1 MKDNVYIGARYV
13 VSPEG
18 EYDPLKEY
26 ESLSMVSYEN
36 SGVYVSR
43 QPVPVNTPPTKETG
57 DSYWALMFPVDPQ
70 IEGFKKQLNQMA
82 AQLNNAIAD
91 MQEEIASNNQN
102 VLDQIAAKFAQQDT
116 VITKATTDVAN
127 FIDTANQTIAEYTKK
142 VDDFIAEY
150 DPPAEAYGLLPQL
163 VITANPTAT
172 INAVQ
177 GNTVRSGTVPST
189 GVLYLNL
196 NAYGEWRVTASFQAQ
211 ETSQSVTVDDVKQYT
226 MNLTQAE
233 RSYKITITNNSDLPI
248 VAESLYQVTGPN
260 SFSQSHNMAVTSA
273 WECSVPVAGTYTIEA
288 KIANLLPSKNRT
300 SGATEYLPS
309 SISGSTIYTTVAT
322 VTATVTNEQETAS
335 VTLSIPKLTVTL
347 PNASGYQEIQIQPPV
362 VTEKSTSVYQ
372 NSDFAFIPWA
382 RGNWFMRNSTAD
394 FEATESISSLEGYS
408 GSVELM
414 LEQDNPNVSLPKFTT
429 PGNPA
434 YLGVNNVGGSTFSL
448 YESSQTRNALQ
459 NAYNNDFADL
469 FIPVAINKKT
479 GQIREKLEL
488 GGDGWILADG
498 KPITD
503 NHIICNYIPRLACE
517 KISGQANAYKIMPP
531 GDRIVEAFEGPTST
545 AKGIAIGVWSTDSNG
560 APRGGVLF
568 NNPEVNYNPGSKTMV
583 DGYTNCAYFNVSH
596 VALYTLLLCTL
607 FKQTSTDGVSRN
619 HICQLYKPDAATLQ
633 YASSAGNKLKLPIWK
648 DSVSLPQNTT
658 TKNFLTIKNS
668 YSYDGPLTSQDT
680 YSAVAGLNMTVNTA
694 NTGALV
700 TKFNASAGYPN
711 SPAWPIV
718 FPTPSGPFYLQFLDT
733 STSTPPTILDRNVF
747 SYRPGFTQAYP
758 VFYID

>member
-43 QPVPVNTPPTKETG
+43 QPVPVNTPPTKGTG

-70 IEGFKKQLNQMA
+70 IEDFKEQLNQMA

-91 MQEEIASNNQN
+91 MREEIASNNQN
-102 VLDQIAAKFAQQDT
+102 VLDQIAAKFAQQDA

-127 FIDTANQTIAEYTKK
+127 FIDTANQTINEYTKK

-177 GNTVRSGTVPST
+177 GSTVRSGTVPSS

-211 ETSQSVTVDDVKQYT
+211 EMSQSVTVDDVKQYT

-260 SFSQSHNMAVTSA
+260 GFSQSHNMAVTSA

-300 SGATEYLPS
+300 SGATEYVPS

-322 VTATVTNEQETAS
+322 ATATVTNDQETAS
-335 VTLSIPKLTVTL
+335 ATLSIPKLTVTL
-347 PNASGYQEIQIQPPV
+347 GGASGYQEIQIQPPV
-362 VTEKSTSVYQ
+362 VTEKSTDIYQ
-372 NSDFAFIPWA
+372 NSDFSFIPWA

-394 FEATESISSLEGYS
+394 FEVTETISSLDGYD

-414 LEQDNPNVSLPKFTT
+414 PP
-429 PGNPA
+429 P
-434 YLGVNNVGGSTFSL
+434 
-448 YESSQTRNALQ
+448 SQ
-459 NAYNNDFADL
+459 
-469 FIPVAINKKT
+469 
-479 GQIREKLEL
+479 
-488 GGDGWILADG
+488 
-498 KPITD
+498 
-503 NHIICNYIPRLACE
+503 
-517 KISGQANAYKIMPP
+517 
-531 GDRIVEAFEGPTST
+531 
-545 AKGIAIGVWSTDSNG
+545 
-560 APRGGVLF
+560 
-568 NNPEVNYNPGSKTMV
+568 
-583 DGYTNCAYFNVSH
+583 
-596 VALYTLLLCTL
+596 
-607 FKQTSTDGVSRN
+607 
-619 HICQLYKPDAATLQ
+619 ATE
-633 YASSAGNKLKLPIWK
+633 WK
-648 DSVSLPQNTT
+648 
-658 TKNFLTIKNS
+658 
-668 YSYDGPLTSQDT
+668 
-680 YSAVAGLNMTVNTA
+680 TVNTFHYS
-694 NTGALV
+694 TGVYNSNGPASLFSSARDTVATDLLLAAGVFNGGYNVSTKMLKKLKTGSFSEYDDGTPVNDDDDLV
-700 TKFNASAGYPN
+700 VYIPAFQYQMENDVSKTVTVKHGSPMSAFKDMNGTFHKGIGITLGEGSNPYE
-711 SPAWPIV
+711 
-718 FPTPSGPFYLQFLDT
+718 PSGPEPRYPVNSNVPRYAPTTNLPLYELMRADHVIALFILHAIAQGGTSGYY
-733 STSTPPTILDRNVF
+733 STSFDVPEENTINKYVANDGGGMLPSLCSAATSRDGSSLQRATIYLPDGNYTGDYPVTSLYSLSYPVNDKGLFYPTIREIPSRAFGVG
-747 SYRPGFTQAYP
+747 SYDYSGRTDAPYNKSNASIFVRSVDQWKSGLYFGWAQPG
-758 VFYID
+758 VMRGVHYID

>member
-18 EYDPLKEY
+18 EYDPLKGY

-43 QPVPVNTPPTKETG
+43 QPVPVNTPPTKGTG

-70 IEGFKKQLNQMA
+70 IEDFKGQLNQMA

-91 MQEEIASNNQN
+91 MREEIASNNQN
-102 VLDQIAAKFAQQDT
+102 VLDQIAAKFAQQDA

-127 FIDTANQTIAEYTKK
+127 FIDTANQTITEYTKK

-150 DPPAEAYGLLPQL
+150 EPPAEAYGLLPQL

-177 GNTVRSGTVPST
+177 GSTVRSGTVPSS

-211 ETSQSVTVDDVKQYT
+211 EMSQTVTVDDVKQYT

-300 SGATEYLPS
+300 TGATEYIPS

-322 VTATVTNEQETAS
+322 ATATVTNEQETAS
-335 VTLSIPKLTVTL
+335 ATLSIPKLSVTL
-347 PNASGYQEIQIQPPV
+347 TNASSYQEIQVQPPV
-362 VTEKSTSVYQ
+362 VTEKSTSIYQ

-382 RGNWFMRNSTAD
+382 RGNWFIRNSTAD
-394 FEATESISSLEGYS
+394 FEVTELISSLSGYD
-408 GSVELM
+408 GSVELAPEPIV
-414 LEQDNPNVSLPKFTT
+414 LPEWVSSFNQNYSRTAITLRKLT
-429 PGNPA
+429 N
-434 YLGVNNVGGSTFSL
+434 
-448 YESSQTRNALQ
+448 QTSANAI
-459 NAYNNDFADL
+459 AEYYNSVYADL
-469 FIPVAINKKT
+469 LVPVAVNIST
-479 GQIREKLEL
+479 GKVVGKLEYSN
-488 GGDGWILADG
+488 GWIIEG
-498 KPITD
+498 NKPIT
-503 NHIICNYIPRLACE
+503 NKHVICSYIPAFQMTRSTGTTYRIAPPSSADDTL
-517 KISGQANAYKIMPP
+517 QAFKHDGKTY
-531 GDRIVEAFEGPTST
+531 
-545 AKGIAIGVWSTDSNG
+545 KGIAVGFYTVSSSG
-560 APRGGVLF
+560 APRGGLSLDNTNI
-568 NNPEVNYNPGSKTMV
+568 NNIPSSVKIPNYSN
-583 DGYTNCAYFNVSH
+583 AQYFNVDHLFAVWSIFLDCLFNSYESNGKCIPPFRTPSDNDL
-596 VALYTLLLCTL
+596 LYAQSQYRGSPT
-607 FKQTSTDGVSRN
+607 F
-619 HICQLYKPDAATLQ
+619 ICPIYKE
-633 YASSAGNKLKLPIWK
+633 II
-648 DSVSLPQNTT
+648 SLPSLNNQFVTETNNYDLLFYKSTGRPYT
-658 TKNFLTIKNS
+658 SFADINIKNKEYLTGKMVTPQS
-668 YSYDGPLTSQDT
+668 RSSGSPNQPTWGSEFESATSNPLNAHLFFMTNIGE
-680 YSAVAGLNMTVNTA
+680 SALIG
-694 NTGALV
+694 
-700 TKFNASAGYPN
+700 SE
-711 SPAWPIV
+711 
-718 FPTPSGPFYLQFLDT
+718 FLLGFEK
-733 STSTPPTILDRNVF
+733 STQYKKI
-747 SYRPGFTQAYP
+747 YP